1 MLRVS
6 MPRLHSSTLLQW
18 EPPHWYRRPS
28 ASWMSCSCS
37 HTLLLLVVD
46 LEGSEVKLLTLK
58 VSKLLVGRLKL
69 LWTLMTDRFSA
80 L

>member
-37 HTLLLLVVD
+37 HTLLVD
-46 LEGSEVKLLTLK
+46 LQGSEVKL
-58 VSKLLVGRLKL
+58 
-69 LWTLMTDRFSA
+69 
-80 L
+80 